1 MPRSADERAASLKRE
16 PLTGRSRPT
25 IVISRRLLVL
35 IAVAAALP
43 SGCSFGSASSTH
55 GASTTQP
62 RPATQQF
69 VRLTTYRGYGITF
82 AYPASWR
89 RRHRGFSTTMTSPIV
104 DLGTQPMV
112 DPCVH
117 SGNSTSCWFPVRHLD
132 RGGVVVMWSTGG
144 GLIDPAHRPVPGVHV
159 KTLPTGCRSL
169 GGGEEITASVVLRG
183 DRVYEVAACLRGPDV
198 AAHEREVRAMLTSA
212 ERT

>member
-1 MPRSADERAASLKRE
+1 
-16 PLTGRSRPT
+16 
-25 IVISRRLLVL
+25 VISRRLLVL

-55 GASTTQP
+55 GSASSTHGTSRTQP
-62 RPATQQF
+62 QSATQPDVLEL
-69 VRLTTYRGYGITF
+69 VRLTTYRGHGITF

-89 RRHRGFSTTMTSPIV
+89 HRHRGFYSTMTSPIV

-144 GLIDPAHRPVPGVHV
+144 GLIDPAHGPVPGVHV
-159 KTLPTGCRSL
+159 KTLLTGCRSL

-183 DRVYEVAACLRGPDV
+183 GRVYEAAACLRGPDV
-198 AAHEREVRAMLTSA
+198 AAHEREVRAMLASA
-212 ERT
+212 KRT